1 MKNKKVNLNDILAKI
16 SELEARLDKIAPI
29 GKKKFPPKKD
39 QIKDIKNNIK
49 EWSEKFPSV
58 DIEFELAKMI
68 VWLKANNKRKKDYKA
83 FFRNWLRKASNTIE
97 TNTEEANHSYIFGC
111 DDEKCITEI
120 SKYKDMYFFCEKC
133 SKEKKIVKIKRN

>member
-29 GKKKFPPKKD
+29 GKKKFPSKKD

-58 DIEFELAKMI
+58 DIEFKGKL
-68 VWLKANNKRKKDYKA
+68 NCR
-83 FFRNWLRKASNTIE
+83 LRS
-97 TNTEEANHSYIFGC
+97 
-111 DDEKCITEI
+111 
-120 SKYKDMYFFCEKC
+120 
-133 SKEKKIVKIKRN
+133 